1 LSRRWGSCFF
11 LYLPREGADGTAAAA
26 TTWHRDQ
33 GGHNRAESQR
43 LVFIDSD
50 LEHHQTLIAYVRA
63 CGWQVNSY
71 QSWPEVQQHLHQY
84 PAHLLPHRLV
94 VGDREAGNPAL
105 LEHLTQLWLQPIK
118 VAVLWAEQ
126 NADLAADAAADTWI
140 QLPLTIPKLER
151 MLSL

>member
-1 LSRRWGSCFF
+1 
-11 LYLPREGADGTAAAA
+11 
-26 TTWHRDQ
+26 
-33 GGHNRAESQR
+33 
-43 LVFIDSD
+43 
-50 LEHHQTLIAYVRA
+50 LIAYLRA